1 VRLLCFYKRS
11 GDDGWKQRFAHWI
24 IVAVMRVNKRSL
36 GDARVKVN
44 QVSIL
49 QLCDPID
56 TFWALTSQALKT
68 RVVGLRRQVVMSSE
82 AKVAIV
88 KALKS
93 IDPETGRI
101 GMPQVSGIDK
111 CGSVTETILAWHLAT
126 DLFEMEHAKR
136 NLTTISN
143 NQKVA
148 TMLARY
154 CMYLVANAP
163 ELLVDDTTWTTD
175 VYQDMKAH
183 MGKLPPQCCGMT
195 QHASMADPIE
205 EPTATRLGREV
216 FNKLNNRV
224 GADGDDGEVWKL
236 LEDFWAKLLVF
247 VAPSE
252 NVEGHAKALA
262 TSGGEL
268 ITYLWAFCSHAGI
281 SRQPLEQPDEIGGE
295 QP

>member
-1 VRLLCFYKRS
+1 
-11 GDDGWKQRFAHWI
+11 
-24 IVAVMRVNKRSL
+24 
-36 GDARVKVN
+36 
-44 QVSIL
+44 
-49 QLCDPID
+49 
-56 TFWALTSQALKT
+56 
-68 RVVGLRRQVVMSSE
+68 MSSE

-163 ELLVDDTTWTTD
+163 ELLVDDTTWTMD
-175 VYQDMKAH
+175 VYQDMKAY
-183 MGKLPPQCCGMT
+183 MRKLPPQCCGMT

-281 SRQPLEQPDEIGGE
+281 SRQPLEQPDEIGSE

>member
-1 VRLLCFYKRS
+1 
-11 GDDGWKQRFAHWI
+11 
-24 IVAVMRVNKRSL
+24 
-36 GDARVKVN
+36 
-44 QVSIL
+44 
-49 QLCDPID
+49 
-56 TFWALTSQALKT
+56 
-68 RVVGLRRQVVMSSE
+68 MSSE

-163 ELLVDDTTWTTD
+163 ELLVDDTTWTMD
-175 VYQDMKAH
+175 VYQDMKA
-183 MGKLPPQCCGMT
+183 
-195 QHASMADPIE
+195 
-205 EPTATRLGREV
+205 
-216 FNKLNNRV
+216 
-224 GADGDDGEVWKL
+224 
-236 LEDFWAKLLVF
+236 
-247 VAPSE
+247 
-252 NVEGHAKALA
+252 
-262 TSGGEL
+262 
-268 ITYLWAFCSHAGI
+268 
-281 SRQPLEQPDEIGGE
+281 
-295 QP
+295 